1 MSASGSRDATVAAD
15 DGGGPGAPP
24 CPDCGG
30 ASIVLH
36 RDLFDTRFGIE
47 KRLDAR
53 RCQECGWAFC
63 DPVPSAEELGVLY
76 GEHYN
81 FAGAR
86 TGPYDALREAFF
98 GSVAYGLWTKLDSDI
113 SFHARRGVGRLLEIG
128 WSEGRNLGFYRRSGF
143 TAEGQEINPVAVSVA
158 RSRGYTVHEGDIDS
172 VGPDHAYDVVV
183 LSQVLEHALDPTAM
197 LRQVHRL
204 LAPGGEVWIS
214 CPNIDSWA
222 ARIFGRY
229 WVNWHIPFHI
239 THFDPRSLAR
249 VAEAAGFR
257 VREQSQDTP
266 GLWVALSIIGQF
278 TAHPGKVNTAMRNP
292 AIVIA
297 LLGLARGLLF
307 PLLWWANRRG
317 RGDCLKLI
325 AEAR

>member
-1 MSASGSRDATVAAD
+1 MSQSDARGIAVTS
-15 DGGGPGAPP
+15 DGEEVPGVPP
-24 CPDCGG
+24 CPSCGG
-30 ASIVLH
+30 ASVVLH
-36 RDLFDTRFGIE
+36 HDLFDTRFGIE

-53 RCQECGWAFC
+53 RCEDCGWAFC

-76 GEHYN
+76 GAHYN
-81 FAGAR
+81 FSGVR
-86 TGPYDALREAFF
+86 TGRYDALREAFF
-98 GSVAYGLWTKLDSDI
+98 QSLAYDLWVRLDSDI
-113 SFHARRGVGRLLEIG
+113 SFHGRRGTGRLLEIG
-128 WSEGRNLGFYRRSGF
+128 CNEGRNLGFYRRSGF

-172 VGPDHAYDVVV
+172 VGPNHAFDVVV

-222 ARIFGRY
+222 ARVFGRY
-229 WVNWHIPFHI
+229 WVNWHVPFHI
-239 THFDPRSLAR
+239 THFDSRNLAR

-257 VREQSQDTP
+257 VCEQSQDTP
-266 GLWVALSIIGQF
+266 GLWVALSIIGRF
-278 TAHPGKVNTAMRNP
+278 TAKPGKVNTAMRN
-292 AIVIA
+292 AGIVIA
-297 LLGLARGLLF
+297 LLGLARGVFF
-307 PLLWWANRRG
+307 PFLWWGNRRG
-317 RGDCLKLI
+317 HGDCLKLI